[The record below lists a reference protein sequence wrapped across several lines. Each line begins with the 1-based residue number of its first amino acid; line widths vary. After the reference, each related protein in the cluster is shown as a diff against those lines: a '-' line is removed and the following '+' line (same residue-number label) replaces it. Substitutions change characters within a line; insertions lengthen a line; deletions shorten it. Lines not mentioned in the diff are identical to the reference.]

1 MARRDL
7 FDTEKYGDIQKR
19 VNEMYMNTPFPD
31 YSIDSIL
38 TTLKDT
44 KINYYKTLGIDPFNF
59 FKDKVVLDGG
69 CGTGEESMIIASL
82 GAKKVVSI
90 DLSDA
95 SIARAKEK
103 AEILGI
109 ENIEFYKQSVL
120 DIEFED
126 NSFDLVFSAGV
137 IHHTPDPY
145 RGFQELCR
153 VLKPGCPL
161 MLFVYNDYG
170 HFFNNIEKGLV
181 EILGGEDIHKRIVW
195 AKRLYPWR
203 MKRLYNE
210 NVHKDIDMEALIYD
224 QYAVPQKSDHSIK
237 EVLKWFRDNDIEYV
251 SSVMPI
257 EFKKQMG
264 YIHRR
269 GLENKNVQKSIWK
282 NLLFKFSRLFS
293 EPLPYGEEL
302 KPNKEPSAFSRG
314 FTNFLYFLRG
324 LKDYSS
330 GPRFL
335 GIKKT

>member
-1 MARRDL
+1 MAKQDL

-31 YSIDSIL
+31 YALDSIL
-38 TTLKDT
+38 TSLKDT
-44 KINYYKTLGIDPFNF
+44 KINYYKTLGIDPFTF
-59 FKDKVVLDGG
+59 FKNKVVLDGG

-95 SIARAKEK
+95 SLSKAKEK

-109 ENIEFYKQSVL
+109 KNIEFYKQSVL
-120 DIEFED
+120 DIDFED
-126 NSFDLVFSAGV
+126 NSFDLVISAGV

-153 VLKPGCPL
+153 VLKDGCPL
-161 MLFVYNDYG
+161 MLFVYNNYG

-181 EILGGEDIHKRIVW
+181 ELLGGEDIHKRIEW

-210 NVHKDIDMEALIYD
+210 NVHKNIDMEALIYD
-224 QYAVPQKSDHSIK
+224 QYSVPQKSDHSIK
-237 EVLKWFRDNDIEYV
+237 EILNWFRDNNIEYV

-269 GLENKNVQKSIWK
+269 GLENENVQKSIWK

-293 EPLPYGEEL
+293 GPLPYGEEL
-302 KPNKEPSAFSRG
+302 KPNKEPNVFSRG
-314 FTNFLYFLRG
+314 FTNFIYFLRG
-324 LKDYSS
+324 FKDYSS